1 MKKNI
6 IHHRR
11 RADTIMHE
19 RAASGGAAVEA
30 VEEAEARGR
39 QWSLQ
44 GSIRAALDP
53 AESSKRH
60 APVADPG

>member
-1 MKKNI
+1 
-6 IHHRR
+6 
-11 RADTIMHE
+11 MHE